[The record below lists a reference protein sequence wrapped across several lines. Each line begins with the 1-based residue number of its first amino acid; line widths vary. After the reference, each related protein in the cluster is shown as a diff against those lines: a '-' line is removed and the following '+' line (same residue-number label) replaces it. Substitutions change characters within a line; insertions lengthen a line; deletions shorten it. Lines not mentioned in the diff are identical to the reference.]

1 MVTLIP
7 QQVGLA
13 PGYLL
18 ERYRRSHG
26 AYFKKSILKLC
37 PSVRHALF

>member
-7 QQVGLA
+7 QQVGLS

-26 AYFKKSILKLC
+26 AYFEEVYSEVM
-37 PSVRHALF
+37 S